1 MKNRLMKAIIA
12 VAAFVVIPQMHAYQ
26 YSFSNHTN
34 KKMAVAIRF
43 KTSKWYEFCVVQPGT
58 MCSIAHGN
66 RYVPDMQTDFPSAS
80 AGLIPSQLFY
90 YIPKPG
96 EKMTTS
102 NQQTVGWRAIN
113 ITWVPTEAYDI
124 SIKLAGKFGKFGE
137 AAGKTAAKAGAAYMT
152 GGASDIADEAKEA
165 AKALSAKNQKGKADA
180 LEKVAEGEYGLGKLL
195 STIGESAVRS
205 LIGNHHFDIVEDEN
219 GKISFISLL

>member
-34 KKMAVAIRF
+34 KKIAAAIRF
-43 KTSKWYEFCVVQPGT
+43 KGSKWYEFCVVLPGA

-66 RYVPDMQTDFPSAS
+66 RYEPDKQTDFPAAS

-90 YIPKPG
+90 YIPKAG

-124 SIKLAGKFGKFGE
+124 SIKLAGRFGKTGE
-137 AAGKTAAKAGAAYMT
+137 TIGKTAAKAGAAYMT

-165 AKALSAKNQKGKADA
+165 AKALSTKNQKGAAA
-180 LEKVAEGEYGLGKLL
+180 LEKVGEGEFGLGKLL
-195 STIGESAVRS
+195 QGIGESAVRS